1 VRYAILGDIHGN
13 LEALEA
19 ALKALRSL
27 RIDQYVQV
35 GDIVGYGADPGPCIQ
50 AMRDIHAIV
59 VAGNHDWAVIGKLD
73 TSYFNPYAREA
84 VEWTRSILSQDDR
97 HYLERLPLAACINDE
112 IEVVHATLDQPEL
125 FDYIQTYFDAAQSL
139 DVMQT
144 PVCFT
149 GHSHV
154 PVAFLRSKLI
164 EHSFSPD
171 IPLKAVDQALINVG
185 SVGQPRDDNPCT
197 AFAVYDSATREYRLY
212 RAPYDAR
219 QTASKIRRVGLPA
232 VLGDRLLLGR

>member
-1 VRYAILGDIHGN
+1 VRYAILGDIHSN

-84 VEWTRSILSQDDR
+84 VEWTRSILSQDDL

-144 PVCFT
+144 HVCFT

-164 EHSFSPD
+164 EHSFAPE
-171 IPLKAVDQALINVG
+171 IPLEGVDQALINVG

-219 QTASKIRRVGLPA
+219 ATANKISRVGLPG

>member
-1 VRYAILGDIHGN
+1 VRYAILGDIHSN

-27 RIDQYVQV
+27 RVDQYVQV

-73 TSYFNPYAREA
+73 TSYFNPYARQA
-84 VEWTRSILSQDDR
+84 VEWTRSILSEDDK
-97 HYLERLPLAACINDE
+97 HYLERLPLAACVNDE

-125 FDYIQTYFDAAQSL
+125 FDYVQTYFDAAQSL

-154 PVAFLRSKLI
+154 PVAFVRTKLI
-164 EHSFSPD
+164 DHSFAPEIALSG
-171 IPLKAVDQALINVG
+171 VDRSLINVG
-185 SVGQPRDDNPCT
+185 SVGQPRDDNPLT
-197 AFAVYDSATREYRLY
+197 AFAVYDSTTREYRLY
-212 RAPYDAR
+212 RVPYDAR
-219 QTASKIRRVGLPA
+219 KAASKIRKVGLPHI
-232 VLGDRLLLGR
+232 LGDRLLLGR